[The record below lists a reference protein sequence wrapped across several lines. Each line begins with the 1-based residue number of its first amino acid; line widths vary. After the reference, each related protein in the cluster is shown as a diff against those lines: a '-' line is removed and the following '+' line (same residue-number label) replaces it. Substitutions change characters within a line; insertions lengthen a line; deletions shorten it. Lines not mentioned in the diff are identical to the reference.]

1 MPLPRVL
8 ATDLLKHRAIH
19 RAKNGGK
26 KVYIIFWVNF
36 RTGEIIDS
44 ITHSNLTC
52 DKFLSDKTNIEC
64 EEFTIFNQIS

>member
-19 RAKNGGK
+19 KAKNGGK
-26 KVYIIFWVNF
+26 RVYLIFWVNF

-44 ITHSNLTC
+44 LTHSNLTC
-52 DKFLSDKTNIEC
+52 DKFLCYETNKHY
-64 EEFTIFNQIS
+64 EEYTII